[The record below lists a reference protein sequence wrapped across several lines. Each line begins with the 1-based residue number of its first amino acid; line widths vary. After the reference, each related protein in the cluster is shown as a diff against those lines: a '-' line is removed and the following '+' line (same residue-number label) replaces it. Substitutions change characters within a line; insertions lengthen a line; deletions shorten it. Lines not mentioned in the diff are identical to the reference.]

1 MILLKHQP
9 ESGTHCS
16 QVFTD
21 SPFVSEEKHR
31 LDPILPPLQTSW
43 LLWWVFCMP
52 DKLLSQG
59 FCICNC
65 LFMECASWDVLTSV
79 SVTSFRTSVKC
90 CIISK
95 LLYVTYP
102 FKNFN
107 YPSASTLSSI
117 FYSLP
122 VLHFSHNTYYYLP
135 YYIFL
140 VYVFIVW
147 IYFQHTLECK
157 PQEGRDLCIFKM
169 PYM

>member
-79 SVTSFRTSVKC
+79 SVTSFRTLVKC

-95 LLYVTYP
+95 LLYVKLATLLKTSTTHLPLLYP
-102 FKNFN
+102 VFSILFLCFIFLIILITICHTTFSLFMCLLSE
-107 YPSASTLSSI
+107 YISSI
-117 FYSLP
+117 
-122 VLHFSHNTYYYLP
+122 H
-135 YYIFL
+135 
-140 VYVFIVW
+140 
-147 IYFQHTLECK
+147 
-157 PQEGRDLCIFKM
+157 
-169 PYM
+169 